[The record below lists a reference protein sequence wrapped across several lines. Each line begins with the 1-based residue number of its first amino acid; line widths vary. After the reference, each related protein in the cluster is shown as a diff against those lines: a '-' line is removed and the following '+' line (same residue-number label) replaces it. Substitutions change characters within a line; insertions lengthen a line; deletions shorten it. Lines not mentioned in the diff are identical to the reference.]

1 MASDQSLP
9 VSEPVTDAAIVT
21 PPPKIKS
28 RKKIIDPVE
37 LEKAVDALW
46 EAADKPES
54 FRTELLA
61 LLRQTVDEGRF
72 LDSNDGAEAIRA
84 NAYLMDVLV
93 HSVAETATQK
103 IYKNANPTQ
112 GEQICIAAV
121 GGYGRG
127 EMAPFSDLDLLFL
140 LPYKQTPYSEQVVE
154 YILYLLWDLRLKVG
168 HSSTSTRSTR

>member
-61 LLRQTVDEGRF
+61 LLRQTVDEGRSEIERRF
-72 LDSNDGAEAIRA
+72 LDSNDGAEAIQPRA
-84 NAYLMDVLV
+84 SRSALRRSAVTG
-93 HSVAETATQK
+93 VARWRRFPISICFSCFLTSRRHTASK
-103 IYKNANPTQ
+103 
-112 GEQICIAAV
+112 
-121 GGYGRG
+121 
-127 EMAPFSDLDLLFL
+127 
-140 LPYKQTPYSEQVVE
+140 
-154 YILYLLWDLRLKVG
+154 
-168 HSSTSTRSTR
+168 